1 MSRPPRR
8 AQSPS
13 QTHPLL
19 QGVIANWHSRPG
31 GAWSALPD
39 APVHADEPPRWTR
52 TSTLLNRIRSRAW
65 NRDETADDRAGD
77 AGPGVVIANDTEFEP
92 LLAVRQLPEP
102 SLIVRSSDQ
111 LTTHDIART
120 LLSNLDAIAAELKS
134 GAIVT
139 LHRGQLRA
147 RRPHPPR

>member
-8 AQSPS
+8 TQSPA

-39 APVHADEPPRWTR
+39 APVHADEPRRWTR

-65 NRDETADDRAGD
+65 NRNETADDR
-77 AGPGVVIANDTEFEP
+77 VSNDTELEP
-92 LLAVRQLPEP
+92 SLAVRQRTQP
-102 SLIVRSSDQ
+102 SLIVRSPDQ

-120 LLSNLDAIAAELKS
+120 LIESAKC
-134 GAIVT
+134 
-139 LHRGQLRA
+139 
-147 RRPHPPR
+147 RRPTSNYRGVAR